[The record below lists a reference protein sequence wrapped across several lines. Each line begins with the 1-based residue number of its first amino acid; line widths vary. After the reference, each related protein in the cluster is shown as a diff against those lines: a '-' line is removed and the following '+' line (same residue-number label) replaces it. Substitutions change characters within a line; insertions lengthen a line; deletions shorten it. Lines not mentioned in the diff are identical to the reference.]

1 MKIAQPIPKTKMN
14 GNPSQSSPQRK
25 RRLARR
31 RKQRIRKGIYGL
43 KNNTSPK
50 GVDSS
55 NGCEDL
61 QEFKFDDNNH
71 AVSSLCRS
79 CQKSREC
86 AKEEADGG
94 NPQRQPP
101 DSIFTEG
108 KLVSGGDWMYLSAV
122 LQYTGPNGVH
132 FCPFCLVKPKDLR
145 RGCPH
150 APITLERYR
159 QRDVRSEKTF
169 PPRTLNSM
177 HNQAVKFAQ
186 SGQPQSKVS
195 NFQNCEKL
203 PLIQGEGS
211 VLKHVSV
218 MPLHLSL
225 GIGLCLVN
233 VASDLAK
240 SIDRQIRN
248 DSGLCS
254 DVIAEALE
262 HRDSLLEERQHI
274 EHIKT
279 ELNTISTSLT
289 SIEHRIGSIQEEHP
303 EFLACD
309 GKKLSNQ
316 GPEAV
321 DGHKKLRQLKKER
334 QSTDIKR
341 KSLDKSSKHVR
352 TARLD

>member
-1 MKIAQPIPKTKMN
+1 MCD
-14 GNPSQSSPQRK
+14 QRK
-25 RRLARR
+25 
-31 RKQRIRKGIYGL
+31 
-43 KNNTSPK
+43 
-50 GVDSS
+50 
-55 NGCEDL
+55 
-61 QEFKFDDNNH
+61 H
-71 AVSSLCRS
+71 
-79 CQKSREC
+79 
-86 AKEEADGG
+86 
-94 NPQRQPP
+94 
-101 DSIFTEG
+101 
-108 KLVSGGDWMYLSAV
+108 
-122 LQYTGPNGVH
+122 
-132 FCPFCLVKPKDLR
+132 
-145 RGCPH
+145 
-150 APITLERYR
+150 
-159 QRDVRSEKTF
+159 F
-169 PPRTLNSM
+169 PPEPWTACTIKLLSLPSLANHREIE
-177 HNQAVKFAQ
+177 
-186 SGQPQSKVS
+186 VS

-254 DVIAEALE
+254 DVMAEALE

-352 TARLD
+352 TARLDWWPEGAVWEKFWCHGQP